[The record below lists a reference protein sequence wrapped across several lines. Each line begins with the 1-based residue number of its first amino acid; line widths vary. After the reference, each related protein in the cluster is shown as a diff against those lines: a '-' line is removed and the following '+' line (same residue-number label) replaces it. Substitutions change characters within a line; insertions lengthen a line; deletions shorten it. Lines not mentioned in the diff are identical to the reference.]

1 MRQGPGGSA
10 VFHFRRAGFLLL
22 LLHLS
27 LVAWVTLR
35 PLDVLWVNAANL
47 TPFAGI
53 RADLALG
60 PLEAVRRIGEGLL
73 LLAPAGVLLPMVDG
87 RIAVSFWAS
96 LTRTVTAGA
105 LLSLGIEMAQTVVP
119 GRVVDVDS
127 LLLNTAGVAL
137 AHLAVVPACRARL
150 RREGRVRRSR
160 TVRRGP
166 SSPRTAG
173 RRSSAGET
181 ALRETTL
188 RETELRKSA
197 AGEGVLREENPQG
210 VTPTIPRV
218 GIAP

>member
-1 MRQGPGGSA
+1 M
-10 VFHFRRAGFLLL
+10 AGLVLLL
-22 LLHLS
+22 IHLS
-27 LVAWVTLR
+27 LVGWVTLR
-35 PLDVLWVNAANL
+35 PLDVMWVNAANL

-60 PLEAVRRIGEGLL
+60 APEAARRIGEGLL
-73 LLAPAGVLLPMVDG
+73 LLAPVGVLLPVVDG

-137 AHLAVVPACRARL
+137 AHLLVVPAGRARL
-150 RREGRVRRSR
+150 RREREARRERRDGREGRGGQDRRENLFR

-166 SSPRTAG
+166 TRPRTAG
-173 RRSSAGET
+173 RKATGAESSLRGTTARAET
-181 ALRETTL
+181 VARDET
-188 RETELRKSA
+188 
-197 AGEGVLREENPQG
+197 PQG
-210 VTPTIPRV
+210 ATPTIPRV